1 MTEYSDEQS
10 SLINSIEWFGDQT
23 PTPVAVEAVQI
34 RSNPIMTF
42 LSRHIRLSNN
52 QEIDRDIVYHVPT
65 TMALIYTCMAGQ
77 HQYLITR
84 EYRAGIDMVSVGLP
98 AGCIKEGEPSLEAM
112 WRELKEET
120 GVYVSNSIG
129 YQVTYQAETTSSE
142 GMTNELTH
150 LYAIKLG
157 SYDVTAQQLDDD
169 EHIQYAWVNDNELQQ
184 LIDTRVIRD
193 ARAVQLYQ
201 AVKEIDN
208 TDEMHRLLY
217 QKTKLESEVERLKQI
232 VSKLTEERNETREK
246 LKVDEALITTLKG
259 TVRGDK
265 SAEAGRNNQ
274 IRLGKSGRGN

>member
-23 PTPVAVEAVQI
+23 PTPVAVKAVQI
-34 RSNPIMTF
+34 NSNPIMTF

-129 YQVTYQAETTSSE
+129 YQVTYQAEATSSE

-259 TVRGDK
+259 TVRVYK

>member
-129 YQVTYQAETTSSE
+129 YQVTYQAEATSSE

-232 VSKLTEERNETREK
+232 VSKLTEKRNETREK

-259 TVRGDK
+259 AVRVYK

>member
-129 YQVTYQAETTSSE
+129 YQVTYQAEATSSE

-201 AVKEIDN
+201 AVRAADSADKERQLDHQV
-208 TDEMHRLLY
+208 TEL
-217 QKTKLESEVERLKQI
+217 KSEVDRLKHVI
-232 VSKLTEERNETREK
+232 GSLSKERDEARRK
-246 LKVDEALITTLKG
+246 LKVAEALTTTLKG
-259 TVRGDK
+259 TVRVYK
-265 SAEAGRNNQ
+265 SAEARRNNQ